1 MFRQDA
7 TGHPG
12 TTCRT
17 RRQVPVV
24 DGQATVFLSFH
35 RAGEASGFTAFAEAV
50 AAMSRVADTT
60 MPDPGAGG
68 AWADLSRRQAQVYQ
82 ANRGLY

>member
-1 MFRQDA
+1 MIADA
-7 TGHPG
+7 TG
-12 TTCRT
+12 T
-17 RRQVPVV
+17 PVQC
-24 DGQATVFLSFH
+24 GLSN
-35 RAGEASGFTAFAEAV
+35 EASALGAGMTAAVGAGWYAGFAEAV

-68 AWADLSRRQAQVYQ
+68 AWADLSRWQAQVYQ